1 MSNFLDRRFLN
12 LSLSVLSVAD
22 SPAANPTAGNQY
34 IVGSNPTGAFA
45 SAAANQIARY
55 DGSAWSFVTPKAGE
69 LEVLNLDTAEIL
81 CFNGSAWSAVASFA
95 DNNDTSASH
104 ILTVKGVGL
113 SEGNDPYLGLRI
125 LEEFVVKPLYSGASI
140 ERIYPADADRFASIS
155 DGKIYTY
162 HEADSAFTAND
173 VPEGQIIFDASSF
186 LFYQHDSTN
195 HSFTPIHRA
204 VNLPAVSRIVD
215 SFVFNADDI
224 NTVKNSHSTEGYSFA
239 HSYGTI
245 YTFTSGSWQ
254 EESFSVGTRFAASHY
269 VNSSHA
275 LILQRIND
283 RMDNF
288 NEDFTL
294 IFLLDGEVFI
304 NEADNSFYRYDAA
317 NSAFVKVGGTAAAST
332 AYEPIAP
339 VSNIIQSG
347 STLPASCS
355 QGDFFLNTSDA
366 KLYTATAANT
376 WNSGVITTNGS
387 RYASSTDL
395 KIYQS
400 DGEALQAITLQ
411 EGESFLNKA
420 DNFLYVLSNS
430 QFVKASNNTSAASA
444 EFVTESHNLTAVEIS
459 AKAFSL
465 ANSVASGQES
475 NVLLFVLGLAQVAGT
490 DFTASGN
497 LISWNG
503 KGLEELH
510 LSAGDNI
517 IVHYAKE

>member
-288 NEDFTL
+288 NEKSSLMRL
-294 IFLLDGEVFI
+294 IIPSTVMTRLIRLSSKLAELL
-304 NEADNSFYRYDAA
+304 R
-317 NSAFVKVGGTAAAST
+317 
-332 AYEPIAP
+332 
-339 VSNIIQSG
+339 
-347 STLPASCS
+347 
-355 QGDFFLNTSDA
+355 
-366 KLYTATAANT
+366 
-376 WNSGVITTNGS
+376 
-387 RYASSTDL
+387 
-395 KIYQS
+395 
-400 DGEALQAITLQ
+400 LQLHMNPSLRLAI
-411 EGESFLNKA
+411 S
-420 DNFLYVLSNS
+420 
-430 QFVKASNNTSAASA
+430 
-444 EFVTESHNLTAVEIS
+444 
-459 AKAFSL
+459 FSL
-465 ANSVASGQES
+465 AQLFRLRVLRAISSSTLQTLNSILLRPLILGTQES
-475 NVLLFVLGLAQVAGT
+475 LPPMAADMLPPLTSKFISLMARLCRLLLFRKVNHSSIKQI
-490 DFTASGN
+490 
-497 LISWNG
+497 ISYMSSAT
-503 KGLEELH
+503 
-510 LSAGDNI
+510 LSS
-517 IVHYAKE
+517 